1 MAYRR
6 RRHGHGLFSVGIKA
20 LGKLMKIGAKT
31 GIRVAKKAGV
41 KVSKMAIKKAK
52 DLGTKEGMKKLAKLQ
67 TQEGIRK
74 LVRLNNKYDK
84 KATAH

>member
-6 RRHGHGLFSVGIKA
+6 RRHGHGLFSIGIKA
-20 LGKLMKIGAKT
+20 LGNLMKIGAKT
-31 GIRVAKKAGV
+31 GIRVAKKAGE

-52 DLGTKEGMKKLAKLQ
+52 DLGTKKGMKKLAKFQ

-74 LVRLNNKYDK
+74 LARLNNKYDK